1 MTLDASV
8 ISLIDHCPHAASPAP
23 RAPAPG
29 GRLPL
34 QLVLVA
40 GSGVTL
46 HHDRSPVTRGAG
58 SGARFERRGATL
70 GFSSA
75 AGPIG
80 VTVCSPRIVRV
91 TLGASRAPEISY
103 VAPRSWAPASFEIT
117 EGEVVRLATS
127 DLQLDVE
134 TEPLR
139 LTFGDPAGAWLLRE
153 PADGGMAVEPGP
165 DGSARVRARF
175 TFSGEQHFYGL
186 GQGGGR
192 LDRLGQARQ
201 LWNSH
206 LGHGPGSDIG
216 IPLLISSRGYAL
228 FFDNPSEAVLAV
240 GRSDNGVR
248 IDYTAE
254 AGALTWY
261 FLIAPDLRALMGE
274 VTDLLGRAPMP
285 PRWALGFLQSTRHFD
300 DTAELRRLPRTLR
313 EKRIPCDALI
323 YLSSY
328 GEAKG
333 WNRGVGHLEF
343 QPDLW
348 PQPAALLD
356 EVRAQHFE
364 FITHEYP
371 VLHEESPLFAEAE
384 ARGYLLATGY
394 ERGTGGVANYR
405 QGQRHLDFSDP
416 AVCAWWWAAHRE
428 LVRLGVGGWWLD
440 GGEGPPATATLAGGS
455 GTQLHNIYDRFR
467 HQAFAEG
474 EAAARPEQRPFLL
487 CRSGAA
493 GMQRFGASTWSG
505 DINNDFPTLD
515 AQIPLGLN
523 TGLSGVPYW
532 GTDVGGFFHP
542 IPETGE
548 LYARWFQL
556 GAFSPIF
563 RSHGW
568 VWREHVPWAHGPEVE
583 TICRRYTELRYRL
596 LPYTYTLAWQAHTQG
611 LPLMRPLV
619 LNYPDDPRTWTL
631 DHQYLWG
638 DDLLVAP
645 VTREGASA
653 WPVYLPRGSWFD
665 FWTGERHEGPR
676 GVTVEAPLDRLP
688 LLVRGGAILPLGP
701 VVQHTGER
709 PLDEVTLQIYPEGT
723 SRFELYED
731 DGRSNAYRRG
741 GYALTLITCIAGADR
756 VTIRIA
762 APAGDRSVVPAHR
775 RYRLRL
781 WVARPRAVAVEGAG
795 ELPHTGGDV
804 DRAGWCMDEA
814 GFLCVRPPDR
824 SPLTVVV
831 TTGGP

>member
-1 MTLDASV
+1 VSPTPGGTTRTRFARRDASV
-8 ISLIDHCPHAASPAP
+8 HFDTAS
-23 RAPAPG
+23 
-29 GRLPL
+29 
-34 QLVLVA
+34 
-40 GSGVTL
+40 
-46 HHDRSPVTRGAG
+46 
-58 SGARFERRGATL
+58 
-70 GFSSA
+70 
-75 AGPIG
+75 GPIV

-91 TLGASRAPEISY
+91 VFGASQLPERPL
-103 VAPRSWAPASFEIT
+103 VVPRSWEPAPFEVT
-117 EGEVVRLATS
+117 DGEVVRLATS
-127 DLQLDVE
+127 DLRLAME
-134 TEPLR
+134 TPVLR
-139 LTFGDPAGAWLLRE
+139 LAFADASGAWLLRE
-153 PADGGMAVEPGP
+153 PADGGMAIERGA
-165 DGSARVRARF
+165 DGAARVRANF
-175 TFSGEQHFYGL
+175 AFEGEQHFYGL

-228 FFDNPSEAVLAV
+228 FFDNPSDATLAV

-254 AGALTWY
+254 AAALTWY
-261 FLIAPDLRALMGE
+261 FLIGPDLRGLMGE
-274 VTDLLGRAPMP
+274 VAELLGRAPLP

-300 DTAELRRLPRTLR
+300 DTAELRRLPRTIR

-348 PQPAALLD
+348 PQPAALLED
-356 EVRAQHFE
+356 VRAQHFE
-364 FITHEYP
+364 VITHEYP

-405 QGQRHLDFSDP
+405 QGQRHLDFSNP
-416 AVCAWWWAAHRE
+416 EVCAWWWTAHRE
-428 LVRLGVGGWWLD
+428 LVRLGIGGWWLD
-440 GGEGPPATATLAGGS
+440 GGEGPPAAAKLAGGD
-455 GTQLHNIYDRFR
+455 GTRLHNIYDRLR

-474 EAAARPEQRPFLL
+474 EAAARPEQRAFLL

-515 AQIPLGLN
+515 AQVPLGLN

-542 IPETGE
+542 VPETGE

-583 TICRRYTELRYRL
+583 AICRRYAELRYQL

-631 DHQYLWG
+631 DHEYLWG

-645 VTREGASA
+645 VTREGATA

-676 GVTVEAPLDRLP
+676 GVTIPAPLDRLP

-709 PLDEVTLQIYPEGT
+709 PLDELTLQIYPEGT

-741 GYALTLITCIAGADR
+741 QYALTPIVCDTASGR
-756 VTIRIA
+756 VTVRIDA
-762 APAGDRSVVPAHR
+762 ATGDRSVLPAGR

-781 WVARPRAVAVEGAG
+781 RVGRPAAVAVDGT
-795 ELPHTGGDV
+795 ELPQRGSDAEGP
-804 DRAGWCMDEA
+804 GWWMDDA
-814 GFLCVRPPDR
+814 DFLCVRPPAR
-824 SPLTVVV
+824 PSLTVVV
-831 TTGGP
+831 S